1 MCDDSL
7 LELHRLQAMDL
18 SDVKVEDLVDIRT
31 VNINSQLSQPN
42 RLLDFLNQIKNP
54 YCYRHGDFV
63 VQIGF
68 SNTEVTLTDRLN
80 EYLKHVVAAGI

>member
-18 SDVKVEDLVDIRT
+18 SDVKVENLVDIRT

-68 SNTEVTLTDRLN
+68 SNTEVTLTERLN
-80 EYLKHVVAAGI
+80 EYLKNVAVAGI

>member
-31 VNINSQLSQPN
+31 VTINPHLSQPN

-80 EYLKHVVAAGI
+80 EYLKNVVAAGI

>member
-7 LELHRLQAMDL
+7 LELYKLQDVDL

-68 SNTEVTLTDRLN
+68 SNTEVTLTERLN
-80 EYLKHVVAAGI
+80 EYLKNVVAAGI

>member
-42 RLLDFLNQIKNP
+42 RLLDFLNQVKNP

-80 EYLKHVVAAGI
+80 EYLKNVVAAGI

>member
-7 LELHRLQAMDL
+7 LEFHRLQAMDL

-31 VNINSQLSQPN
+31 VNINTQLSQPN

-68 SNTEVTLTDRLN
+68 SNTEITLTERLN
-80 EYLKHVVAAGI
+80 EYLKNVATAGI

>member
-18 SDVKVEDLVDIRT
+18 SDVKAEDLVDIRT

-42 RLLDFLNQIKNP
+42 RLLGFLNQIKNP

-68 SNTEVTLTDRLN
+68 SNTEVTLTERLN
-80 EYLKHVVAAGI
+80 EYLKNVAAAGI

>member
-68 SNTEVTLTDRLN
+68 SNTEVTLTERLN
-80 EYLKHVVAAGI
+80 EYLKNVAAAGI

>member
-80 EYLKHVVAAGI
+80 EYLKNVVAAGI

>member
-68 SNTEVTLTDRLN
+68 SNTKVTLTERLN
-80 EYLKHVVAAGI
+80 EYLKNVAAAGI